1 MIPIVKQGNL
11 PFSQAFNKRKP
22 VLLKEAS
29 VYFDGNNKL
38 LWLSFQNMFEESI
51 LKMEIELSQLNKN
64 EQIINKSRINIHKFA
79 CKYHQQQTI
88 DNPIVILDKCES
100 IIVKI
105 TDISFQGI
113 GLRDDR
119 FYQPLNTFPNM
130 YETKKNHTLQS
141 GQLRFK
147 NHLGWL
153 RFWLFFWFGVAIL
166 IIIATFQ
173 YGLI

>member
-11 PFSQAFNKRKP
+11 PFSQAFNKRKT

-29 VYFDGNNKL
+29 IYFDGNNKL
-38 LWLSFQNMFEESI
+38 LWLSFQNMFEESV
-51 LKMEIELSQLNKN
+51 LKMEFELSQLNKN
-64 EQIINKSRINIHKFA
+64 EQIINKSRIYIHEFE

-113 GLRDDR
+113 GLRNDL
-119 FYQPLNTFPNM
+119 FYQPLSTFNNM
-130 YETKKNHTLQS
+130 YKTKHNQTLQS

-153 RFWLFFWFGVAIL
+153 RFWLFFWLGVATL
-166 IIIATFQ
+166 VIIATFQ
-173 YGLI
+173 YGLL